1 MNEFLLLSIP
11 VWPLLAAL
19 TILLWARKWS
29 GVGYVAVAG
38 SALSLLGLLP
48 LLGQQLQIQ
57 SVWMQTG
64 PFTLTVGLQLDALS
78 QFMALLVT
86 AISLLVSL
94 YAVAYMAEEEGQ
106 PRFFASLSFF
116 IASMLALVL
125 SDSFLLLFAAWEG
138 VGLASFLL
146 IGFWYRQDDARHAA
160 LEAFLLTRLGDL
172 GLLLGWLGAL
182 LLMRTTDIAT
192 FLDAVSTGAI
202 AGGVLTILALLFFA
216 GAVGKSAQLPL
227 TAWLPAAMA
236 GPTPVSALI
245 HSATMVAAG
254 VYLLLRLFP
263 LFAAAPAALNVV
275 FWVSGLT
282 AVFAALLA
290 TVQTDLKRILA
301 WSTVSQLGEMFLAL
315 GVGGPLAA
323 AFHLAAHASFKST
336 LFVTAGA
343 IDHKAGSRDLRKLGG
358 LARRMPLTALVFG
371 VAALA
376 LAGFPPFSGF
386 WSEDAIL
393 AKLALR
399 GPGAALLLILLIFLA
414 GIYISRAGVAIFAR
428 WPDMPAPEAKD
439 PGPLMMGTMLVLG
452 LLAAG
457 VGWLL
462 AGRIEGLLP
471 FGEEPGI
478 SLIWRGAA
486 VTASLAGLAFGSWR
500 VHTRGP
506 VPALGAFPQHLER
519 WLLAGTA
526 APGRAAFAMAA
537 VLEQVEQAL
546 DRLTQRMGQA
556 VFAAA
561 GVSERMEVGL
571 DQETQALARET
582 MALASATDRVELRGF
597 SDIMDNFA
605 RLFNQ
610 VGGRLQ
616 PFQSGKLYLYT
627 LGIFIWVAAISV
639 LGILAWR

>member
-1 MNEFLLLSIP
+1 MNAFLLLSIP

-19 TILLWARKWS
+19 LILLWGRKWS
-29 GVGYVAVAG
+29 GGGYVAVAG

-48 LLGQQLQIQ
+48 LLGQPLRVQ

-64 PFTLTVGLQLDALS
+64 PFTLTVGLQLDRLS
-78 QFMALLVT
+78 QFMAVLV
-86 AISLLVSL
+86 AGISLLVSL
-94 YAVAYMAEEEGQ
+94 YAVTYMAKEEGQ

-116 IASMLALVL
+116 IASMLTLVL
-125 SDSFLLLFAAWEG
+125 SNSFLLLFAAWEG

-146 IGFWYRQDDARHAA
+146 IGFWYRQDDARQAA

-192 FLDAVSTGAI
+192 FLDAASAGAI

-263 LFAAAPAALNVV
+263 LFAAAPGALNVV

-290 TVQTDLKRILA
+290 TVQMDLKRILA
-301 WSTVSQLGEMFLAL
+301 WSTVSQLGEMILAL

-336 LFVTAGA
+336 LFLTAGA

-371 VAALA
+371 AAALA

-393 AKLALR
+393 AKLAVR
-399 GPGAALLLILLIFLA
+399 GPGAALLLIVLIFLA

-428 WPDMPAPEAKD
+428 WPEMPSPQAKD
-439 PGPLMMGTMLVLG
+439 PGPLMMTPMLVLG

-462 AGRIEGLLP
+462 AGRIDGLLS
-471 FGEEPGI
+471 FGEEPEL
-478 SLIWRGAA
+478 SLIWRAAA
-486 VTASLAGLAFGSWR
+486 VTASLGGLAFGSWR
-500 VHTRGP
+500 VRTRGP
-506 VPALGAFPQHLER
+506 VPALGTFPQHLER
-519 WLLAGTA
+519 WLLAATA
-526 APGRAAFAMAA
+526 APGRAAFTVAD

-546 DRLTQRMGQA
+546 DRLTRRMSQA

-561 GVSERMEVGL
+561 DIDERIEVGL
-571 DQETQALARET
+571 DQGTHDLAMATFALAGV
-582 MALASATDRVELRGF
+582 TDRTELHGF
-597 SDIMDNFA
+597 SDIMDDFA
-605 RLFNQ
+605 RLFNR
-610 VGGRLQ
+610 VGGWLQ
-616 PFQSGKLYLYT
+616 PLQSGKLYLYT
-627 LGIFIWVAAISV
+627 LGIFIWVAVISV